1 MTSSKLDR
9 LKGSKEPFCS
19 AFDDLSGSAARRTKA
34 TDTGR
39 DAGECAARQDA
50 GSQRNRNVRTLFGN
64 LFKNLN
70 KPPKDSVCVRRA
82 QRIFDL
88 NTTKATVTGGRTRTQ
103 TMFGKTKEISETDER
118 AELDNTIGE
127 FFGDETAVEEATR
140 VDQLHHRVT
149 QVEQQISSQF
159 TSLAAYAQIAQEQV
173 ELVRS
178 EAQHANERSEQRV
191 VGLIERERADR
202 ISAGSGGGVDVIAR
216 LDALE
221 NQVADIREGLQQ
233 CLSNQKA
240 LAEAITDLFTSDAGA
255 VAPSV
260 RAPEPAPATPHDVP
274 PPPAAAAN
282 APALSETLPPPP
294 AQTAALHD
302 LDHELEELG
311 VSLGADVDD
320 FVAIAPV
327 ETTTELFDGPID
339 GLSLA

>member
-1 MTSSKLDR
+1 
-9 LKGSKEPFCS
+9 
-19 AFDDLSGSAARRTKA
+19 
-34 TDTGR
+34 
-39 DAGECAARQDA
+39 
-50 GSQRNRNVRTLFGN
+50 
-64 LFKNLN
+64 
-70 KPPKDSVCVRRA
+70 
-82 QRIFDL
+82 
-88 NTTKATVTGGRTRTQ
+88 
-103 TMFGKTKEISETDER
+103 MFGKTKEISETDER

-127 FFGDETAVEEATR
+127 FFGDETAVEEASR

-240 LAEAITDLFTSDAGA
+240 LAEAITDLFTSDTGSPATTAHTSDTG
-255 VAPSV
+255 
-260 RAPEPAPATPHDVP
+260 APASTAHTPDPVPAASHDVP
-274 PPPAAAAN
+274 PPPVAAAV
-282 APALSETLPPPP
+282 APTLSEALPPPP

-327 ETTTELFDGPID
+327 ETAAELFDGPID
-339 GLSLA
+339 GLSLS